1 MTSLTLD
8 PEERRRLEE
17 LAIDA
22 TNIQVA
28 RRARLILAYADGMQT
43 VAAAQSAGISR
54 GRARYWKRE
63 FHKRRV
69 AIFSSLSQYNENRP
83 DTDPQE
89 SDQTVI
95 DQLEP
100 VVALDEQAVGEKKGK
115 KARRQAKKDVR
126 ATIPGLPYPEPVD
139 KPGIMAEDTF
149 AEAGRKVFLAQFATM
164 LWHEAGTRS
173 GEDIESLHDM
183 RVATRR
189 MRAAYEVFR
198 AAFRKKIIASYLH
211 ELRQVGRLLGKVR
224 DLDVFNERAARYLS
238 SLPDESRNGLD
249 PLIFMWQTQL
259 SEARSELV
267 AYFDSKAYQE
277 FKVSFN
283 YFVQTQ
289 GYAVQ
294 NITGNAPI
302 PNKVYEIVPCIIYTR
317 LANVRAYR
325 SVINNAS
332 IPQLHALR
340 IEFKKLRYAMEY
352 FSEVLGSEAKQ
363 VIDLVKTLQD
373 HLGDLHDSDV
383 ACQILNNFLENWDS
397 GQAGLML
404 TERQNPE
411 PLVNYLAYQYAERH
425 RLLVT
430 FPDAWERFDQP
441 EVRLKTALAI
451 SIL

>member
-1 MTSLTLD
+1 MTSITLD
-8 PEERRRLEE
+8 PEERGTLETITQSTNTL
-17 LAIDA
+17 LAK
-22 TNIQVA
+22 
-28 RRARLILAYADGMQT
+28 RARLILAYANDMQT
-43 VAAAQSAGISR
+43 IDAAQAAGISR

-63 FHKRRV
+63 FFRRGL
-69 AIFSSLSQYNENRP
+69 AIFTTSDNHLE
-83 DTDPQE
+83 DWVE
-89 SDQTVI
+89 SDMQGSDQSEIVQPEPDIIFEETTV
-95 DQLEP
+95 
-100 VVALDEQAVGEKKGK
+100 VGKKGK
-115 KARRQAKKDVR
+115 KARRKAKKDIGVNFP
-126 ATIPGLPYPEPVD
+126 ILPFPEPVD
-139 KPGIMAEDTF
+139 KPGILADDTL

-189 MRAAYEVFR
+189 MRAAFDVFS
-198 AAFRKKIIASYLH
+198 AAFRKKIILSYLS
-211 ELRQVGRLLGKVR
+211 ELRHLGRLLGKVR
-224 DLDVFNERAARYLS
+224 DLDVFNEKAARYLD
-238 SLPDESRNGLD
+238 SLPDDNRNGLD
-249 PLIFMWQTQL
+249 PLLSMWQTQL

-267 AYFDSKAYQE
+267 AYLDSRAYQE
-277 FKVSFN
+277 FKVNFN
-283 YFVQTQ
+283 YFVQTH

-294 NITGNAPI
+294 RTRGDTPL
-302 PNKVYEIVPCIIYTR
+302 PNRVYEVVPCIIYTR
-317 LANVRAYR
+317 FAKVRAY
-325 SVINNAS
+325 STLINSAS

-352 FSEVLGSEAKQ
+352 FSEVLAGEARQ
-363 VIDLVKTLQD
+363 VIDLVKKLQD

-441 EVRLKTALAI
+441 EVRRNIAQAI
-451 SIL
+451 SNL

>member
-1 MTSLTLD
+1 MTSIYLD
-8 PEERRRLEE
+8 PEERGRLE
-17 LAIDA
+17 AIAQSTD
-22 TNIQVA
+22 TPLA
-28 RRARLILAYADGMQT
+28 RRARLILAYADDMQT
-43 VAAAQSAGISR
+43 IDAAQAAGISR

-63 FHKRRV
+63 FNRRRL
-69 AIFSSLSQYNENRP
+69 AIFTSEDIQIVDSLETGTQERIQSEIVQPEP
-83 DTDPQE
+83 DNTLE
-89 SDQTVI
+89 EKTV
-95 DQLEP
+95 
-100 VVALDEQAVGEKKGK
+100 VGNKGK
-115 KARRQAKKDVR
+115 KAKRKAKKDIDVNYP
-126 ATIPGLPYPEPVD
+126 ILPFPEPVD
-139 KPGIMAEDTF
+139 KPGILADDTV

-189 MRAAYEVFR
+189 MRAAFDVFTS
-198 AAFRKKIIASYLH
+198 AFRKKIILSHLS
-211 ELRQVGRLLGKVR
+211 ELRHLGRRLGTVR
-224 DLDVFNERAARYLS
+224 DLDVFNEKAACYLNL
-238 SLPDESRNGLD
+238 LPDDNRNGLD
-249 PLIFMWQTQL
+249 PLLSMWQTQL

-267 AYFDSKAYQE
+267 AYLDSRAYQE
-277 FKVSFN
+277 FKVNFN
-283 YFVQTQ
+283 YFVQTH

-294 NITGNAPI
+294 RTTGDTPI
-302 PNKVYEIVPCIIYTR
+302 PNRVYEVVPCIIYTR
-317 LANVRAYR
+317 LAKVRAYS
-325 SVINNAS
+325 SVINSAS

-352 FSEVLGSEAKQ
+352 FSEVLSSEARQ
-363 VIDLVKTLQD
+363 VIDLVKKLQD

-425 RLLVT
+425 RLLIT

-441 EVRLKTALAI
+441 EVRRNIAQAI
-451 SIL
+451 SNL